1 MWAVIKYCAHLT
13 LLDKVKYLVAV
24 HQECEIGK
32 NQHWETLVGDFTV
45 LNTGIIVGFKIKLVK
60 SRTMR

>member
-1 MWAVIKYCAHLT
+1 MKYCAHLT
-13 LLDKVKYLVAV
+13 LADKVKYLVTV

-32 NQHWETLVGDFTV
+32 NQNWGTLGGDFTA
-45 LNTGIIVGFKIKLVK
+45 LKTGVIVSFKIRLIK